1 MEQNKGRLS
10 TLSPGCPSLSFKML
24 QRAATFLEDLLS
36 NNAYKLLSGNLS
48 FAVSHH
54 QSEGREEEKESSSLP
69 PICQEAASAWMTLAY
84 FQQGK
89 RSTHTG
95 TTAGGRNERT
105 GVKRN
110 AEPAL

>member
-1 MEQNKGRLS
+1 
-10 TLSPGCPSLSFKML
+10 ML

-54 QSEGREEEKESSSLP
+54 QSEGREEEKEKPFP
-69 PICQEAASAWMTLAY
+69 PYARRQPAPGMTLAY